1 MTAQRNPLLFPRY
14 SWDSDTLPKRMRM
27 CRGLHQLGILEL
39 IRQRTEGRRRAKGE
53 AFPEWTDRVV
63 WSQVAK
69 EWGCTAAA
77 LRKECED
84 GVKRGI
90 WESQNDGPGIKLR
103 ARYENWE
110 HVKDI
115 DRKLQPSHA
124 EEHAEKHAEEEPI
137 GEDSA
142 KQATR
147 EEVREFPVHE
157 GRPSKVVKMTVPP
170 SSFSVS
176 VQGGAARISG
186 IRQGPHLT
194 LSVKVESS
202 RFSNLRAQNETP
214 VAPSSEER
222 RPHAPASP
230 PRGRAVDPPTTG
242 RGAKSP
248 ADRETCDALI
258 LACKNAK
265 GPRRLL
271 LTQADAEAIVRAMGG
286 PSKWEAFLEMAH
298 KRLEQAEKQREPI
311 TKRLLL
317 LIAQDTA
324 AHAADADQAQR
335 RQSYGD

>member
-84 GVKRGI
+84 GEKRGM
-90 WESQNDGPGIKLR
+90 WQTRNDGPGVNLR
-103 ARYENWE
+103 ARYDNWDQ
-110 HVKDI
+110 VKDI
-115 DRKLQPSHA
+115 ERRLQRVDA
-124 EEHAEKHAEEEPI
+124 EEAAQEAAAEE
-137 GEDSA
+137 A
-142 KQATR
+142 AKKQATR

-202 RFSNLRAQNETP
+202 KSSHLRSQNATG
-214 VAPSSEER
+214 VAHSSGAGS
-222 RPHAPASP
+222 PHAPASP
-230 PRGRAVDPPTTG
+230 PRGRVSPSVDPPG
-242 RGAKSP
+242 ANRGAKP
-248 ADRETCDALI
+248 PVDLATCDALI
-258 LACKNAK
+258 LACRNAK